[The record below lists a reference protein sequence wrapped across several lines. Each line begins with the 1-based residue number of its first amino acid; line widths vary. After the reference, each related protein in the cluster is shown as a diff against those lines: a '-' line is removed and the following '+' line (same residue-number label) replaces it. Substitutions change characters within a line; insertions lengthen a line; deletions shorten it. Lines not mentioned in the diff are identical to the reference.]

1 MITFRE
7 KIYSI
12 EEGHY
17 TGPKDV
23 ESIPS
28 AVGVIGKSTL
38 VGAGIGAGVNYGL
51 DKIVGVGSESPVLD
65 GVKSG
70 GKWGLISG
78 IFLKLLLNHIHK
90 PMTSVKYNEVDKLI
104 RKQFGIYRVSGIT
117 FNDSL
122 ENRKTLNESF
132 SFNDRE
138 VLKYKINISIC
149 DNSVTLYTFNLSDLE
164 LTKTSDHLDY
174 YCKKYFG
181 MEYTSKLI
189 NKNINSYSVNIVFTN
204 YNIISLFIIELSK
217 ILSTKINILNNKAVI
232 DVKSNSLQEE
242 NTETKDFSLKLLDK
256 YDLAKIFISSAG
268 GILSLSRRKSIPV
281 NQKITSSVIEL
292 VINSLDRLS
301 RTERANI
308 LGNFSKRSDFNNKYL
323 ESSLNRLRYIE
334 GVHYTIGEKNSE
346 CSVYLSEG
354 MLIICISNK
363 SKKLDKISKI
373 LESYGS
379 FINNLGDV
387 TMMTHN
393 INSRKELDSI
403 LVNLM
408 NTLGELNIHTK

>member
-149 DNSVTLYTFNLSDLE
+149 DNSVTLYTFNLSD
-164 LTKTSDHLDY
+164 
-174 YCKKYFG
+174 
-181 MEYTSKLI
+181 
-189 NKNINSYSVNIVFTN
+189 
-204 YNIISLFIIELSK
+204 
-217 ILSTKINILNNKAVI
+217 
-232 DVKSNSLQEE
+232 
-242 NTETKDFSLKLLDK
+242 
-256 YDLAKIFISSAG
+256 
-268 GILSLSRRKSIPV
+268 
-281 NQKITSSVIEL
+281 
-292 VINSLDRLS
+292 
-301 RTERANI
+301 
-308 LGNFSKRSDFNNKYL
+308 
-323 ESSLNRLRYIE
+323 
-334 GVHYTIGEKNSE
+334 
-346 CSVYLSEG
+346 
-354 MLIICISNK
+354 
-363 SKKLDKISKI
+363 
-373 LESYGS
+373 
-379 FINNLGDV
+379 
-387 TMMTHN
+387 
-393 INSRKELDSI
+393 
-403 LVNLM
+403 
-408 NTLGELNIHTK
+408 